1 MLTSLALFCETL
13 DEYTWNPLCNKNSLL
28 KKKSHE
34 SLIKS
39 RFIMTSKRWASL
51 THRFLGRRTLGRCCG
66 RPGPGVPSLLGL
78 LRRGTRRARK
88 LLQSAKP
95 PSPRRGPHPSLRK
108 PFPGVLLWALWRD
121 LKDSRL
127 KFFVK
132 VFDVLHTAAQRTPW
146 LGSFEGVN

>member
-1 MLTSLALFCETL
+1 MSTVCVGLSTHTSVPLI
-13 DEYTWNPLCNKNSLL
+13 NPTSIPHCPDYCS
-28 KKKSHE
+28 
-34 SLIKS
+34 
-39 RFIMTSKRWASL
+39 FIMTSKRWASL

-88 LLQSAKP
+88 LLQSAKS